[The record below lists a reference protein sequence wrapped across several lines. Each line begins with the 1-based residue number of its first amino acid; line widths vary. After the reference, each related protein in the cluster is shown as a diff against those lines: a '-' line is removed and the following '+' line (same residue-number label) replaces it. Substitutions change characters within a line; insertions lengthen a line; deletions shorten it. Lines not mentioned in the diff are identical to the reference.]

1 MDLSLSDARPEDFDR
16 ILEIN
21 NAAVPNVN
29 WLDLEALTRLAAM
42 AAYFKIARVGDEIGG
57 FLLALTPE
65 ADYDSLNF
73 QWFKDN
79 YDQFVYIDRVVVE
92 TPYRGT
98 GIGRIFYA
106 DIQSFAELR
115 APYLTC
121 EVNLEPRNDASLL
134 FHGTSGFQE
143 VGQQQTEQGSKT
155 VSLQLK
161 TLPSYEFVRQKQW
174 QKQN

>member
-1 MDLSLSDARPEDFDR
+1 MDLSLCNARPEDFDR

-29 WLDLEALTRLAAM
+29 WLDQDALSHLSTIS
-42 AAYFKIARVGDEIGG
+42 AYFKIARVGEEIGG
-57 FLLALTPE
+57 FLLALTPQ
-65 ADYDSLNF
+65 ADYNSLNF
-73 QWFKDN
+73 QWFKEH
-79 YDQFVYIDRVVVE
+79 YDEFVYIDRVVVE
-92 TPYRGT
+92 TPFRGT
-98 GIGRIFYA
+98 GIGRVFYA

-161 TLPSYEFVRQKQW
+161 PLPSFEFVRQQRW